1 MAKTTRAIGVTL
13 DFVVNKQAHT
23 NILVL
28 AAGPIPVVSLELDF
42 HENKTRH
49 SLKQNFPLYSRVRIK
64 VTRSREIDPADVNL
78 ETSYLM
84 DAELRD
90 RAQTIRERIIQLG
103 DSL

>member
-13 DFVVNKQAHT
+13 GFVVKQAGSYQD
-23 NILVL
+23 NGVGF
-28 AAGPIPVVSLELDF
+28 GPIPFVSLELDF

-49 SLKQNFPLYSRVRIK
+49 SLNQNFPLYSRVRIK
-64 VTRSREIDPADVNL
+64 VTRSREIDLADVNL
-78 ETSYLM
+78 ETSCLM

-90 RAQTIRERIIQLG
+90 RAQTIRERILQLG

>member
-1 MAKTTRAIGVTL
+1 MLATGPVRA
-13 DFVVNKQAHT
+13 A
-23 NILVL
+23 
-28 AAGPIPVVSLELDF
+28 SLELVF

-49 SLKQNFPLYSRVRIK
+49 SLKQNFPLYSRVRIT
-64 VTRSREIDPADVNL
+64 VTMSRDTDPADVNP

-90 RAQTIRERIIQLG
+90 RAQAIRERILQLG